1 MTQAN
6 NQTYM
11 IDGVKYIVNREFS
24 KEKTISD
31 ILFEIVTNHSNK
43 TN

>member
-1 MTQAN
+1 MAQTN

-11 IDGVKYIVNREFS
+11 IDGVKYIINREFS

-31 ILFEIVTNHSNK
+31 ILFEIVANHSNK